1 MTELNAPLIDS
12 KLPDVGTTIFS
23 VMSLLAQQCGAINL
37 SQGYPD
43 FDPPD
48 SLVDRVTYHLKHQH
62 NQYAPMIGVAEL
74 REQLAHKVE
83 HWYQR
88 KVDAETEVTVV
99 PGATEALFCAIH
111 AVVKPGDEVIVFDP
125 SYDSYAPA
133 VELAGGHCIH
143 IPLQGRDFHIDWQQ
157 TASALSPKTRL
168 IIINSPHNPTGAV
181 LSHQDLLTL
190 QALLRD
196 SNTLVLSDEV
206 YEHLVFDDRHHASV
220 LQLDELFARSFAV
233 FSFGKTYHATGWKT
247 GYCIAPANLMTEFRK
262 VHQYVTFVAVTPIQY
277 ALADFM
283 AAEPGYLDQLAG
295 FYQRKRDFF
304 CAGLAA
310 SRFSFTPAQGSY
322 FQLADFSAISELSET
337 AFCQQLTREVGVAA
351 IPLQPFYQ
359 QATDNSQLRF
369 CFAKSEQTL
378 EQALEKLCK
387 I

>member
-1 MTELNAPLIDS
+1 MTELKPPLIDS
-12 KLPDVGTTIFS
+12 KLPNVGTTIFS
-23 VMSLLAQQCGAINL
+23 VMSQMAQQCGAINL

-48 SLVDRVTYHLKHQH
+48 GLVERVAYHLTHKH

-74 REQLAHKVE
+74 REQLARKVE
-83 HWYQR
+83 RWYQR
-88 KVDAETEVTVV
+88 NIDADTEITVV

-111 AVVKPGDEVIVFDP
+111 AVVRPGDEVIVFDP

-143 IPLQGRDFHIDWQQ
+143 IPLQGSDFHIDWQQ
-157 TASALSPKTRL
+157 TASALSPRTRL

-190 QALLRD
+190 QSLLRD
-196 SNTLVLSDEV
+196 SDTLVLSDEV
-206 YEHLVFDDRHHASV
+206 YEHLVFDDRRHASV

-247 GYCIAPANLMTEFRK
+247 GYCIAPEKLMREFRK

-283 AAEPGYLDQLAG
+283 AAEPAYLEQLAG

-304 CAGLAA
+304 CAGLAT
-310 SRFSFTPAQGSY
+310 SRFSFTPAQGSF
-322 FQLADFSAISELSET
+322 FQLANFNAISDQSET
-337 AFCQQLTREVGVAA
+337 EFCQWLTREVGVAA
-351 IPLQPFYQ
+351 IPLQPFYKQ
-359 QATDNSQLRF
+359 YSDNSQLRF
-369 CFAKSEQTL
+369 CFAKSEHTL
-378 EQALEKLCK
+378 EKALEKLCK